1 MVYGPIPLARDR
13 PNRSGGAARQHLTP
27 AFQERGALMAVY
39 VAEIGGKG
47 IFAFGAEDD
56 LAAERFVEERWQQ
69 SDLRVLE
76 GEDGTQITV
85 REAQDA
91 ERKQWREGRAEA
103 VAERDADG
111 SDPDDLFYFML
122 LPD

>member
-1 MVYGPIPLARDR
+1 
-13 PNRSGGAARQHLTP
+13 
-27 AFQERGALMAVY
+27 MAVY

-103 VAERDADG
+103 VAARDAAG
-111 SDPDDLFYFML
+111 LDPDDWFYFML
-122 LPD
+122 LPE